1 MRVDHKT
8 PKRPLKPFRQFLPE
22 SFCGTQQGRGSPN
35 KVNEAIEAYDTDI
48 TDAASV
54 MIGSALPVGER
65 NSLRD
70 DFVNYIEEMCESGRS
85 ITAIA
90 VAFE

>member
-1 MRVDHKT
+1 M
-8 PKRPLKPFRQFLPE
+8 
-22 SFCGTQQGRGSPN
+22 
-35 KVNEAIEAYDTDI
+35 NEAVEAYDTDI

-54 MIGSALPVGER
+54 TIGSDLPMEER

-70 DFVNYIEEMCESGRS
+70 SFVNYIKKMCLEGHSVM
-85 ITAIA
+85 AIA